1 MSGKSTNKRIKKGN
15 MKSGY
20 LYLIEQEQT
29 GFFKIGVSINPE
41 KRLNQLK
48 TSSPTVLKL
57 ITKIYTNDM
66 YTLEKL
72 FHKLFLRKNST
83 LSEGN
88 KWRNNREWFFLNS
101 NDINYIK
108 SFKKNVIFEHKN
120 KTLLDYYKRMLHLYY
135 KFGGNRYN

>member
-1 MSGKSTNKRIKKGN
+1 MSNKSTNKRIRKCN
-15 MKSGY
+15 MKPGY

-48 TSSPTVLKL
+48 TSSPTELKL

-72 FHKLFLRKNST
+72 FHKLFVRKNST
-83 LSEGN
+83 LGEGK
-88 KWRNNREWFFLNS
+88 KWKNNREWFFLNL

-108 SFKKNVIFEHKN
+108 SFKKNVVFVHKG
-120 KTLLDYYKRMLHLYY
+120 KTLLDYYNRMLHLYY
-135 KFGGNRYN
+135 KCGGNRYN